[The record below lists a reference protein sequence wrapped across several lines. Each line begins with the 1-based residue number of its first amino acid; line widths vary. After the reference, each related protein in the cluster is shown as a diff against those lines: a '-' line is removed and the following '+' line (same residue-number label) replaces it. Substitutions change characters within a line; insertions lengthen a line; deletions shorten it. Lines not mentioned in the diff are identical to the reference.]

1 MSDLT
6 GELIDN
12 RYLLQRL
19 IASGGMATIYAGIDT
34 RLDRPVAVKIM
45 HAHLANDEAFV
56 SRFIKEAKA
65 TAALSH
71 PNIVS
76 IQDQG
81 WNEGGPPAVFLVME
95 LVEGSTLRDFL
106 NQQGAVSIEQMFQL
120 MTPVISALAAAHKI
134 GIIHRDIKP
143 ENILIS
149 KDGRVKVA
157 DFGLARN
164 MAIGQTMTVESSV
177 VLGSVSYL
185 SPEQVQRGVADAR
198 SDIYAVGIVLFE
210 MLTGGKPYEGETP
223 IQIAYR
229 HVNDRIPTLQ
239 SIKSD
244 IPITIS
250 ELVHAATAPN
260 PDHRPKD
267 AEELLNKFRE
277 IQAQID
283 PKKRQMSLELD
294 LPPSMMKSVTKRG
307 KVSVGS
313 ALEGLKEK
321 TSQLISTKPIKVSKP
336 EDSIGT
342 KKRKVSKRVKR
353 NRIIALL
360 LLIGLVFGGFR
371 LLNIGKI
378 SVPSLVGMS
387 QTEASKSLEPL
398 GLDLEI
404 IEEVFSEDI
413 PKGRVIASEPGGGG
427 KISPDEK
434 VGLIL
439 SKGQERILIPRLNGL
454 TPDVASAQLSSLGLT
469 VGEINEIFDMKIAAG
484 YVIATEPKETIAV
497 KRKTIVNLIVSKGV
511 EQISLQSYVGK
522 GGEQA
527 LSELTE
533 MGFDVDAAYKFSD
546 SVFKGQVISQ
556 SPEKIESISKGS
568 KINLAISKGP
578 EFVFVPNVLG
588 KNKNDASLDLE
599 NLGLRVKIKGSGKV
613 NNISPAI
620 GAKVKQGAV
629 ITLTLR

>member
-12 RYLLQRL
+12 RYLLLRL
-19 IASGGMATIYAGIDT
+19 IASGGMATIYAGMDT

-106 NQQGAVSIEQMFQL
+106 NQQGSVSIEQMFQL
-120 MTPVISALAAAHKI
+120 MSPVLSALAAAHKI

-229 HVNDRIPTLQ
+229 HVNDRIPSLQ

-244 IPITIS
+244 IPIAIS
-250 ELVHAATAPN
+250 ELVYAATAPN

-267 AEELLNKFRE
+267 AEELLSKFRE

-484 YVIATEPKETIAV
+484 YVIATEPKETMAV
-497 KRKTIVNLIVSKGV
+497 KRKAIVNLIVSKGV

-533 MGFDVDAAYKFSD
+533 MGFDVDAEYKFSD

-556 SPEKIESISKGS
+556 SPEKMESIGKGS
-568 KINLAISKGP
+568 KIDLTISKGP

-620 GAKVKQGAV
+620 GTKAKQGAI